1 MLGRR
6 PCLVTRGSE
15 NVQVIIW
22 GTGMGVF
29 NTIQIRVWGMY
40 GNDNK
45 GVFLTMLLGFGF
57 FFFFF

>member
-6 PCLVTRGSE
+6 PCLATRGSE

-22 GTGMGVF
+22 GIGMGVF

-40 GNDNK
+40 EGIVYYTDK
-45 GVFLTMLLGFGF
+45 SMGYVWE
-57 FFFFF
+57 